1 MEIKKLDSLYD
12 RLKEYSEEAIYPYHM
27 PGHKRHAVTSLPKEL
42 VEIDITEI
50 DEFDNLH
57 QAEGILQELQ
67 KEAANLYGAE
77 ESFYLVNG
85 STGGVLSAVSAVF
98 PEGGHILMAR
108 NCHKSVYHAAYLRKL
123 SISYL
128 YPTMVNG
135 YDVFEAITPE
145 QVRNE
150 LENNP
155 EIQGVLIVSPTYEGR
170 IADIEGIAEI
180 VHSRNIPLIVD
191 EAHGAH
197 LGFHKAFAENSCRK
211 GADIVIQSVHK
222 TLPALTQTALLHV
235 NGKLVNRGK
244 IRRFLNIYQT
254 SSPSY
259 VLMASI
265 DSALKYIKSDGMDAF
280 KQFVQRWDKMYERL
294 SGCKHLRFLP
304 RDINKQDIG
313 KLVIFVGNANLSGME
328 LYYLLREKYK
338 LQLEM
343 ASESSALAMFT
354 VGDSEEGFERMT
366 NALLEIDSELT
377 DNNIVEVPAPI
388 KVLEPKIKMPL
399 SLAWDYDTEECNLNQ
414 SEGRISGTFI
424 NLYPPG
430 IPILVPGENI
440 SNMII
445 RIINEYLAK
454 GLNVQGIKNID
465 SNTKVSVLK

>member
-27 PGHKRHAVTSLPKEL
+27 PGHKRHAVTCLPKEI
-42 VEIDITEI
+42 VEVDITEI
-50 DEFDNLH
+50 DGFDNLH
-57 QAEGILQELQ
+57 QAEDILQRLQ
-67 KEAANLYGAE
+67 KEAADLYGAE

-85 STGGVLSAVSAVF
+85 STCGVLSAVSAVF

-123 SISYL
+123 TISYL
-128 YPTMVNG
+128 YPSMVNG

-145 QVRNE
+145 QVRIG

-170 IADIEGIAEI
+170 IANIQEIAEL
-180 VHSRNIPLIVD
+180 VHARNIPLIVD

-197 LGFHKAFAENSCRK
+197 LGFHKAFAENSCCK

-235 NGKLVNRGK
+235 NDNRVNREK
-244 IRRFLNIYQT
+244 LRRFLNIYQT

-265 DSALKYIKSDGMDAF
+265 DSALNYVKSDGAVAF
-280 KQFVQRWDKMYERL
+280 EHFVQRWDKMYDRL
-294 SGCKHLRFLP
+294 SECKYLRFLP
-304 RDINKQDIG
+304 RDVNKQDIG
-313 KLVIFVGNANLSGME
+313 KLVIFVGNANISGME
-328 LYYLLREKYK
+328 LYHMLLEKYK

-354 VGDSEEGFERMT
+354 VGDTEEGFERMT

-377 DNNIVEVPAPI
+377 GNPVAEVPIPI
-388 KVLEPKIKMPL
+388 KAFEPSINMPL
-399 SLAWDYDTEECNLNQ
+399 SLAWDHDTEECCLEQ

-454 GLNVQGIKNID
+454 ELNVQGIKTTD